1 MPLALAML
9 VPLLGFAVSPAL
21 PVAASLL
28 VLVGLGACYAQ
39 GLDALVLTEMDRAE
53 RGHVLAVQSS
63 GLMVLQGLGILGGGA
78 LAEVLPPG
86 PVLAL
91 AAVCGLILTARTAV
105 GLRRPAVP
113 LRPALPQGP

>member
-1 MPLALAML
+1 
-9 VPLLGFAVSPAL
+9 
-21 PVAASLL
+21 VATALL

-39 GLDALVLTEMDRAE
+39 GLDALVLTEMDPAE
-53 RGHVLAVQSS
+53 RGRVLGVQSS
-63 GLMVLQGLGILGGGA
+63 GLMVLQGLDILGGGA

-105 GLRRPAVP
+105 VLRRAAVP